1 MVSLELSSLVAGTR
15 YRGDFEERLKAVVNE
30 VTEEENGRVILFID
44 ELHTIVGAG
53 SAEGGIDAANILK
66 PALARGELQVIGATT
81 VDEYRQHVEKDA
93 ALERRFQPV
102 MVGEPSVPETVQILK
117 QIAPKYEDH
126 HEVSYTPEAI
136 EAAAAL
142 SWRYINDR
150 FMPDKAIDLLDEA
163 GALAQYETSL
173 EEGPVKV
180 KIDAQTQE
188 PVAPTAADRAA
199 YTPVTEDTVASVLAT
214 WTGIPVQKLTA
225 DESAKLLKLEEQL
238 HERVV
243 GQREAARAIGRAV
256 RRARV
261 GLSSRTLRCVMLRFF
276 PPQFLVSRA
285 LQSLLDHS
293 LTHPPTHSLT
303 HPPSLNSTG
312 RGQRRAPSVSSQSV
326 RSSAPS

>member
-142 SWRYINDR
+142 SWR
-150 FMPDKAIDLLDEA
+150 
-163 GALAQYETSL
+163 
-173 EEGPVKV
+173 
-180 KIDAQTQE
+180 
-188 PVAPTAADRAA
+188 
-199 YTPVTEDTVASVLAT
+199 
-214 WTGIPVQKLTA
+214 
-225 DESAKLLKLEEQL
+225 
-238 HERVV
+238 
-243 GQREAARAIGRAV
+243 
-256 RRARV
+256 
-261 GLSSRTLRCVMLRFF
+261 
-276 PPQFLVSRA
+276 
-285 LQSLLDHS
+285 
-293 LTHPPTHSLT
+293 
-303 HPPSLNSTG
+303 
-312 RGQRRAPSVSSQSV
+312 
-326 RSSAPS
+326 